1 MGNEITIIDS
11 KDFGLTEDKAI
22 QITQSFLPKIAE
34 FNGYIEVYNLIIT
47 EDITEETISKANSLR
62 KKLVKVRTGIADV
75 HKAEKAFYLASGKYI
90 DALKNKHTLPVLQME
105 EKLEEVEQYFIN
117 IENERLKIL
126 QLNRIEILKP
136 FEVEN
141 VENLRLNEMDDI
153 VFESFLIGCK
163 TKFEAKK
170 EDENERLRNEKEE
183 NERKEA
189 ERLAEIEEQ
198 KRILAENKKLE
209 AEKLAIQ
216 ELAKVEREKA
226 EQILANER
234 KLANE
239 KAILE
244 ANKMKALQD
253 ELESKAKVEREKAE
267 QILLIEKQ
275 KIENEIKAQKAP
287 LKTKMKN
294 WVTSFSIS
302 ESPIENEVTKEI
314 ESKFT
319 AFKNW
324 ALTQIDK
331 Q

>member
-1 MGNEITIIDS
+1 MENEITIINS

-22 QITQSFLPKIAE
+22 QITQSFLPKITE

-47 EDITEETISKANSLR
+47 EDITDETILKANRLR
-62 KKLVKVRTGIADV
+62 KKLVKVRTGISDI
-75 HKAEKAFYLASGKYI
+75 HKTEKAFYLASGKYI
-90 DALKNKHTLPVLQME
+90 DALKNKHTLPVVQME

-117 IENERLKIL
+117 IENERLKVL

-141 VENLRLNEMDDI
+141 VENLRLNEMDDV
-153 VFESFLIGCK
+153 VFESFVLGCK
-163 TKFEAKK
+163 QKFNSKIEIEK
-170 EDENERLRNEKEE
+170 ERLRIIKEE
-183 NERKEA
+183 QEKQES
-189 ERLAEIEEQ
+189 ERLAQIEEQ
-198 KRILAENKKLE
+198 KRIVAENKKLE
-209 AEKLAIQ
+209 DEIAKAKL
-216 ELAKVEREKA
+216 EREKA
-226 EQILANER
+226 EQVLANER
-234 KLANE
+234 KVANE

-253 ELESKAKVEREKAE
+253 ELEAKAKIEREKAE
-267 QILLIEKQ
+267 QVLLIEKQ
-275 KIENEIKAQKAP
+275 RIENEIKAQKAP
-287 LKTKMKN
+287 LKIKMKN